1 MSNFVFYDFETS
13 SSNKQWGQIIEV
25 GAILV
30 DDQLNELDR
39 FESRSRL
46 SPGII
51 PEAMSLIVSNT
62 TPKKLKETNL
72 SHYEMVRQF
81 VNKLKS
87 WGKVTYIGWNNIEFD
102 QIFLRNT
109 LFQNLHYPWAST
121 TNGNSE
127 GDLLNL
133 ARAANLYYPNTLK
146 NATNKKG
153 NLEYKLDTMAPLN
166 GIQHA
171 AHTAIGDCAATL
183 EIARIIKKKAPS
195 VWNTSLLTSNKEE
208 SLKVIKNE
216 KLFCA
221 NEFYY
226 GKVVPFVQT
235 FVCQHPVYQWP
246 KTFDL
251 KHDPNIY
258 MNMPIQAL
266 KEELKKAPKVLRTC
280 RHNKHPIVMNP
291 SYFDQFE
298 EYKMIGINKLQE
310 RADIVRKNKK
320 FAEKVEVILR
330 DEAQEKEETKS
341 QEDLFEEET
350 LYKFSPQQN
359 EDNKILAGFHEAEWG
374 KRLSYLQ
381 KFKDKRFHYFGKKL
395 LYQEKPDLLPKE
407 DYDEIHGTIVKRVLS
422 TTDDKKWNTIPRTYK
437 EIDDLRAKF
446 EKSKETEKLKMLEE
460 INVYVEELEKTYSR
474 A

>member
-25 GAILV
+25 GAILT

-39 FESRSRL
+39 FDARCRL

-62 TPKKLKETNL
+62 TPKQLKETNL
-72 SHYEMVRQF
+72 SHYEMVKQF
-81 VNKLKS
+81 VKKLKS

-102 QIFLRNT
+102 QIFWRNT
-109 LFQNLHYPWAST
+109 LFQNLQYPFTST
-121 TNGNSE
+121 TNGNKE

-146 NATNKKG
+146 NAINAKG

-166 GIQHA
+166 GIKHI
-171 AHTAIGDCAATL
+171 AHTAIGDCGATL

-195 VWNTSLLTSNKEE
+195 VWNSSLLTSKKEE
-208 SLKVIKNE
+208 SLKIIKDE

-258 MNMPIQAL
+258 MDMPIEVL
-266 KEELKKAPKVLRTC
+266 KVELKKAPKVLRTC

-291 SYFDQFE
+291 SYIDHFE
-298 EYKMIGINKLQE
+298 EYKMIGIKKLSE
-310 RADIVRKNKK
+310 RAEIVKKNKK
-320 FAEKVEVILR
+320 FAQKVEVILR
-330 DEAQEKEETKS
+330 DEAQDKAETQS
-341 QEDLFEEET
+341 QEDICEEES
-350 LYKFSPQQN
+350 LYNFPPL
-359 EDNKILAGFHEAEWG
+359 EDNKILPGFHEVDWE
-374 KRLSYLQ
+374 KKLVYLQ

-407 DYDEIHGTIVKRVLS
+407 DYDEIHNTIVKRVLS
-422 TTDDKKWNTIPRTYK
+422 TTDNKKWNTIPRTYK

-446 EKSKETEKLKMLEE
+446 EKNKDTEKLKMLED
-460 INVYVEELEKTYSR
+460 INVYVEELEKAYSR

>member
-1 MSNFVFYDFETS
+1 MPNFVFYDFETT

-30 DDQLNELDR
+30 DDQLDELDR
-39 FESRSRL
+39 FEARSRL

-72 SHYEMVRQF
+72 SHYQMVKQF
-81 VNKLKS
+81 VEKLKS

-109 LFQNLHYPWAST
+109 LFQNLHYPFAAT
-121 TNGNSE
+121 TNGNKE

-166 GIQHA
+166 GIKHA
-171 AHTAIGDCAATL
+171 AHTAIGDCSATL
-183 EIARIIKKKAPS
+183 EIAKIIKKKAPS
-195 VWNTSLLTSNKEE
+195 VWNSSLLTSNKEE
-208 SLKVIKNE
+208 SLKIIKNE

-258 MNMPIQAL
+258 MNMPIQVL
-266 KEELKKAPKVLRTC
+266 KEELKKAPKILRTC

-291 SYFDQFE
+291 SYFEQFE
-298 EYKMIGINKLQE
+298 EYKMIGLNKLQE
-310 RADIVRKNKK
+310 RAEIVRKNKK

-359 EDNKILAGFHEAEWG
+359 DDNKILAGFHEAEWG

-407 DYDEIHGTIVKRVLS
+407 DYDEIHSTIVKRVLS
-422 TTDDKKWNTIPRTYK
+422 TEDEKKWNKIPRTY
-437 EIDDLRAKF
+437 
-446 EKSKETEKLKMLEE
+446 
-460 INVYVEELEKTYSR
+460 
-474 A
+474 

>member
-39 FESRSRL
+39 FDSRCRL
-46 SPGII
+46 APGII

-62 TPKKLKETNL
+62 SPKKLKETNL
-72 SHYEMVRQF
+72 SHYEMVNQF
-81 VNKLKS
+81 VKKLKS

-109 LFQNLHYPWAST
+109 LFQNLYYPFSST
-121 TNGNSE
+121 TNGNKE

-166 GIQHA
+166 GIKHA
-171 AHTAIGDCAATL
+171 AHTAIGDCGATL
-183 EIARIIKKKAPS
+183 AIARIIKKKAPS
-195 VWNTSLLTSNKEE
+195 VWDSSLLTSNKEE
-208 SLKVIKNE
+208 SLKIIKSE
-216 KLFCA
+216 KLFCT

-235 FVCQHPVYQWP
+235 FVCQHPIYQWP

-251 KHDPNIY
+251 KHDPYIY
-258 MNMPIQAL
+258 MNMPIQVL
-266 KEELKKAPKVLRTC
+266 KQELKKPPKVLRTC

-291 SYFDQFE
+291 SYVDHFE
-298 EYKMIGINKLQE
+298 EYKMIGTNKLRE
-310 RADIVRKNKK
+310 RADIVRQNKK
-320 FAEKVEVILR
+320 FAEKVELILR
-330 DEAQEKEETKS
+330 DEAQEKAETKS
-341 QEDLFEEET
+341 QEDICEEES
-350 LYKFSPQQN
+350 LYNFPPS
-359 EDNKILAGFHEAEWG
+359 EDNKILPGFHEADWDN
-374 KRLSYLQ
+374 KLSYLQ
-381 KFKDKRFHYFGKKL
+381 KFKDRRLHYFGKKL
-395 LYQEKPDLLPKE
+395 IYQEKPDLLPKE

-446 EKSKETEKLKMLEE
+446 EKSKETNKLQMLEE
-460 INVYVEELEKTYSR
+460 INVYVEELEKVYSR

>member
-350 LYKFSPQQN
+350 LYKFSPLQN
-359 EDNKILAGFHEAEWG
+359 EDNKILAGFHEVEWG

-422 TTDDKKWNTIPRTYK
+422 STDDKKWNTIPRTYK

>member
-1 MSNFVFYDFETS
+1 MSNFVFYDFETT

-25 GAILV
+25 GAILA

-39 FESRSRL
+39 FDARCRL

-72 SHYEMVRQF
+72 SHYEMVKQF
-81 VNKLKS
+81 VRKLKS

-102 QIFLRNT
+102 QIFWRNT
-109 LFQNLHYPWAST
+109 LFQNLQYPFTST
-121 TNGNSE
+121 TNGNKE

-146 NATNKKG
+146 NATNAKG

-166 GIQHA
+166 GIKHA
-171 AHTAIGDCAATL
+171 AHTAIGDCSATL
-183 EIARIIKKKAPS
+183 EIARIIRKKAPS
-195 VWNTSLLTSNKEE
+195 VWESSLLTSNKEE
-208 SLKVIKNE
+208 SLKIIKNE
-216 KLFCA
+216 TLFCA

-258 MNMPIQAL
+258 INMPIEVL
-266 KEELKKAPKVLRTC
+266 KVELKKPPKVLRTC

-291 SYFDQFE
+291 SYIDHFE
-298 EYKMIGINKLQE
+298 EYKMIGINKLRE
-310 RADIVRKNKK
+310 RAEIIKRDKK
-320 FAEKVEVILR
+320 FAEKVEIILR
-330 DEAQEKEETKS
+330 DEAQDKAETQS
-341 QEDLFEEET
+341 QEDICEEES
-350 LYKFSPQQN
+350 LYNFPPL
-359 EDNKILAGFHEAEWG
+359 EDNKILPGFHEVDWE
-374 KRLSYLQ
+374 KKLVYLQ

-407 DYDEIHGTIVKRVLS
+407 DYDEIHNTIVKRVLS
-422 TTDDKKWNTIPRTYK
+422 TTDNKKWNTIPRTYK

-446 EKSKETEKLKMLEE
+446 EKNKDTKKLKMLED
-460 INVYVEELEKTYSR
+460 INVYVEELEKVYSR

>member
-13 SSNKQWGQIIEV
+13 SSNKQWGQIIEI

-51 PEAMSLIVSNT
+51 PEAMSLIVTNT
-62 TPKKLKETNL
+62 SPKKLKETNL

-81 VNKLKS
+81 VEKLKS
-87 WGKVTYIGWNNIEFD
+87 WGKVTFIGWNNIEFD

-109 LFQNLHYPWAST
+109 LFQNLHYPFSST
-121 TNGNSE
+121 TNGNKE

-146 NATNKKG
+146 NAINKKG

-166 GIQHA
+166 GIKHE
-171 AHTAIGDCAATL
+171 AHRAIGDCSATL
-183 EIARIIKKKAPS
+183 EIAKIIKKKAPS
-195 VWNTSLLTSNKEE
+195 VWDSSLLTSNKED
-208 SLKVIKNE
+208 SLKIIKNE

-258 MNMPIQAL
+258 MDMPIQTL
-266 KEELKKAPKVLRTC
+266 KEELKKSPKVLRTC
-280 RHNKHPIVMNP
+280 RHNKHPIIMNP
-291 SYFDQFE
+291 SYINHFEDYKTIGFD
-298 EYKMIGINKLQE
+298 KLQE
-310 RADIVRKNKK
+310 RANILRKNKK
-320 FAEKVEVILR
+320 FAEKVEVILK
-330 DEAQEKEETKS
+330 DEAQEKAETQS
-341 QEDLFEEET
+341 QEDICEEES
-350 LYKFSPQQN
+350 LYNFTPAD
-359 EDNKILAGFHEAEWG
+359 DNKILSGFHEVDWD
-374 KRLSYLQ
+374 KKLSYLQ
-381 KFKDKRFHYFGKKL
+381 KFKDKRLHYFGKKL

-407 DYDEIHGTIVKRVLS
+407 DYDEIHGTIIKRVLS
-422 TTDDKKWNTIPRTYK
+422 TTDVKKWNTIPRTYK

-446 EKSKETEKLKMLEE
+446 EKSKETDKLKMLEE
-460 INVYVEELEKTYSR
+460 INAYVEELEKVYSR

>member
-1 MSNFVFYDFETS
+1 MSNFVFYDFETT

-30 DDQLNELDR
+30 DDELNELDR
-39 FESRSRL
+39 FDSRCRL
-46 SPGII
+46 STGII

-72 SHYEMVRQF
+72 SHYEMIKQF
-81 VNKLKS
+81 VKKLKD

-109 LFQNLHYPWAST
+109 LFQNLHYPFSST
-121 TNGNSE
+121 TNGNKE

-133 ARAANLYYPNTLK
+133 ARATNLYYPNTLK
-146 NATNKKG
+146 NAINKKG
-153 NLEYKLDTMAPLN
+153 NPEYKLDTMAPCN
-166 GIQHA
+166 GIKHA
-171 AHTAIGDCAATL
+171 AHTAIGDCSATL

-195 VWNTSLLTSNKEE
+195 VWDSSLLTSSKEE
-208 SLKVIKNE
+208 SLKIIKNE

-258 MNMPIQAL
+258 MNMPIQVL
-266 KEELKKAPKVLRTC
+266 KEELKKSPKILRTC

-291 SYFDQFE
+291 SYIDHFE
-298 EYKMIGINKLQE
+298 EYKIIGINKLKE
-310 RADIVRKNKK
+310 RADIIKKNRK
-320 FAEKVEVILR
+320 FSEKVEVILS
-330 DEAQEKEETKS
+330 DEAQEKAETQS
-341 QEDLFEEET
+341 QEDICEEES
-350 LYKFSPQQN
+350 LYNFPPS
-359 EDNKILAGFHEAEWG
+359 EDNKILPGFHEIEWD
-374 KRLSYLQ
+374 KKLSYLQ

-407 DYDEIHGTIVKRVLS
+407 DYDEIHSTVVKRVLS
-422 TTDDKKWNTIPRTYK
+422 SIEIKKWNTIPRTYK

-446 EKSKETEKLKMLEE
+446 EKNKDTQKLKMLEE
-460 INVYVEELEKTYSR
+460 INAYVEELEKFYSGT
-474 A
+474 

>member
-25 GAILV
+25 GAILT

-39 FESRSRL
+39 FDARCRL

-62 TPKKLKETNL
+62 TPKQLKETNL
-72 SHYEMVRQF
+72 SHYEMVKQF
-81 VNKLKS
+81 VKKLKS

-102 QIFLRNT
+102 QIFWRNT
-109 LFQNLHYPWAST
+109 LFQNLQYPFTST
-121 TNGNSE
+121 TNGNKE

-146 NATNKKG
+146 NAINAKG

-166 GIQHA
+166 GIKHI
-171 AHTAIGDCAATL
+171 AHTAIGDCGATL

-195 VWNTSLLTSNKEE
+195 VWNSSLLTSKKEE
-208 SLKVIKNE
+208 SLKIIKDE

-258 MNMPIQAL
+258 MDMPIEVL
-266 KEELKKAPKVLRTC
+266 KVELKKAPKVLRTC

-291 SYFDQFE
+291 SYIDHFE
-298 EYKMIGINKLQE
+298 EYKMIGIKKLSE
-310 RADIVRKNKK
+310 RAEIVKKNKK
-320 FAEKVEVILR
+320 FAQKVEVILR
-330 DEAQEKEETKS
+330 DEAQDKAETQS
-341 QEDLFEEET
+341 QEDICEEES
-350 LYKFSPQQN
+350 LYNFPPL
-359 EDNKILAGFHEAEWG
+359 EDNKILPGFHEVDWE
-374 KRLSYLQ
+374 KKLVYLQ

-407 DYDEIHGTIVKRVLS
+407 DYDEIHNTIVKRVLS
-422 TTDDKKWNTIPRTYK
+422 TTDNKKWNTIPRTYK

-446 EKSKETEKLKMLEE
+446 EKNKDTKKLKMLED
-460 INVYVEELEKTYSR
+460 INVYVEELEKVYSR

>member
-25 GAILV
+25 GAILT

-39 FESRSRL
+39 FDARCRL

-62 TPKKLKETNL
+62 TPKQLKETNL
-72 SHYEMVRQF
+72 SHYEMVKQF
-81 VNKLKS
+81 VEKLKS

-102 QIFLRNT
+102 QIFWRNT
-109 LFQNLHYPWAST
+109 LFQNLQYPFTST
-121 TNGNSE
+121 TNGNKE

-146 NATNKKG
+146 NAINAKG
-153 NLEYKLDTMAPLN
+153 HLEYKLDTMAPLN
-166 GIQHA
+166 GIKHI
-171 AHTAIGDCAATL
+171 AHTAIGDCGATL

-195 VWNTSLLTSNKEE
+195 VWSSSLLTSKKEE
-208 SLKVIKNE
+208 SLKIIKDE

-258 MNMPIQAL
+258 MDMPIEVL
-266 KEELKKAPKVLRTC
+266 KVELKKAPKVLRTC

-291 SYFDQFE
+291 SYIDHFE
-298 EYKMIGINKLQE
+298 EYKMIGIKKLNE
-310 RADIVRKNKK
+310 RAEIIKKNKK
-320 FAEKVEVILR
+320 FAQKVEIILR
-330 DEAQEKEETKS
+330 EEAQDKAETQS
-341 QEDLFEEET
+341 QEDICEEES
-350 LYKFSPQQN
+350 LYNFPPV
-359 EDNKILAGFHEAEWG
+359 EDNKILPGFHQADWE
-374 KRLSYLQ
+374 KKLNYLQ

-395 LYQEKPDLLPKE
+395 IYQEKPDLLPKE
-407 DYDEIHGTIVKRVLS
+407 DYDEIHNTIVKRVLS
-422 TTDDKKWNTIPRTYK
+422 TSDEKKWNTIPRTYK

-446 EKSKETEKLKMLEE
+446 EKNKDIKKLKMLDD
-460 INVYVEELEKTYSR
+460 INVYVEELEKVYSR

>member
-25 GAILV
+25 GAILT

-39 FESRSRL
+39 FDARCRL

-72 SHYEMVRQF
+72 SHYEMVKQF
-81 VNKLKS
+81 VEKLKS

-102 QIFLRNT
+102 QIFWRNT
-109 LFQNLHYPWAST
+109 LFQNLQYPFTST
-121 TNGNSE
+121 TNGNKE

-133 ARAANLYYPNTLK
+133 ARAANLYYPSTLK
-146 NATNKKG
+146 NKINSKG

-166 GIQHA
+166 GIKHI
-171 AHTAIGDCAATL
+171 AHTAIGDCGATL

-195 VWNTSLLTSNKEE
+195 VWSSSLMTSNKEE
-208 SLKVIKNE
+208 SLKIIKSE

-235 FVCQHPVYQWP
+235 FICQHPVYQWP

-251 KHDPNIY
+251 KHDPSIY
-258 MNMPIQAL
+258 MDMPIEVL
-266 KEELKKAPKVLRTC
+266 KAELKKPPKVLRTC

-291 SYFDQFE
+291 SYIEHFE
-298 EYKMIGINKLQE
+298 VYKNIGIKKLNE
-310 RADIVRKNKK
+310 RAEIVKKNKK
-320 FAEKVEVILR
+320 FAQKVELILR
-330 DEAQEKEETKS
+330 DEAQEKVETQS
-341 QEDLFEEET
+341 QEDLCEEES
-350 LYKFSPQQN
+350 LYNFPPA
-359 EDNKILAGFHEAEWG
+359 EDNKNLQGFHDVDWEKKLA
-374 KRLSYLQ
+374 YLQ

-407 DYDEIHGTIVKRVLS
+407 DYDEIHNTIVKRVLS
-422 TTDDKKWNTIPRTYK
+422 TSDDKKWNTIPRTYK

-446 EKSKETEKLKMLEE
+446 EKNKETEKLKMLED
-460 INVYVEELEKTYSR
+460 INVYVEELEKVYSS

>member
-25 GAILV
+25 GAILT

-39 FESRSRL
+39 FDARCRL

-62 TPKKLKETNL
+62 TPKQLKETNL

-81 VNKLKS
+81 VEKLKS

-102 QIFLRNT
+102 QIFWRNT
-109 LFQNLHYPWAST
+109 LFQNLQYPFTST
-121 TNGNSE
+121 TNGNKE

-133 ARAANLYYPNTLK
+133 ARAANLYYPKTLK
-146 NATNKKG
+146 NATNAKG

-166 GIQHA
+166 GIKHI
-171 AHTAIGDCAATL
+171 AHTAIGDCGATL
-183 EIARIIKKKAPS
+183 EIARIIKKRAPS
-195 VWNTSLLTSNKEE
+195 VWDSSLLTSKKEE
-208 SLKVIKNE
+208 SLKIIRNE

-258 MNMPIQAL
+258 MDMPIDTL
-266 KEELKKAPKVLRTC
+266 KLELKKAPKVLRTC
-280 RHNKHPIVMNP
+280 RHNKHPILMNP
-291 SYFDQFE
+291 SYIDHFE
-298 EYKMIGINKLQE
+298 EYKMIGIKKLNE
-310 RADIVRKNKK
+310 RAEIVKKNKK
-320 FAEKVEVILR
+320 FAQKVEVILR
-330 DEAQEKEETKS
+330 DEVQDKVETQS
-341 QEDLFEEET
+341 QEDICEEES
-350 LYKFSPQQN
+350 LYNFPPV
-359 EDNKILAGFHEAEWG
+359 EDNKILPGFHEIDWE
-374 KRLSYLQ
+374 KKLNYLQ
-381 KFKDKRFHYFGKKL
+381 KFKDKRFHYFGKKV

-407 DYDEIHGTIVKRVLS
+407 DYDEIHNTIVKRVLS
-422 TTDDKKWNTIPRTYK
+422 TTDEKKWNTIPRTYK

-446 EKSKETEKLKMLEE
+446 EKNKETEKLKMLED
-460 INVYVEELEKTYSR
+460 INVYVEELEKNYSR

>member
-25 GAILV
+25 GAILT

-39 FESRSRL
+39 FDARCRL

-62 TPKKLKETNL
+62 TPKQLKETNL
-72 SHYEMVRQF
+72 SHYEMVKQF
-81 VNKLKS
+81 VEKLKS

-102 QIFLRNT
+102 QIFWRNT
-109 LFQNLHYPWAST
+109 LFQNLQYPFTST
-121 TNGNSE
+121 TNGNKE

-146 NATNKKG
+146 NAINAKG

-166 GIQHA
+166 GIKHI
-171 AHTAIGDCAATL
+171 AHTAIGDCGATL

-195 VWNTSLLTSNKEE
+195 VWSSSLLTSKKEE
-208 SLKVIKNE
+208 SLKIIKDE

-258 MNMPIQAL
+258 MDMPIEVL
-266 KEELKKAPKVLRTC
+266 KVELKKAPKVLRTC

-291 SYFDQFE
+291 SYIDHFE
-298 EYKMIGINKLQE
+298 EYKMIGIKKLNE
-310 RADIVRKNKK
+310 RAEIIKKNKK
-320 FAEKVEVILR
+320 FAQKVEIILR
-330 DEAQEKEETKS
+330 EEAQDKAETQS
-341 QEDLFEEET
+341 QEDICEEES
-350 LYKFSPQQN
+350 LYNFPPV
-359 EDNKILAGFHEAEWG
+359 EDNKLLPGFHQADWE
-374 KRLSYLQ
+374 KKLNYLQ

-395 LYQEKPDLLPKE
+395 IYQEKPDLLPKE
-407 DYDEIHGTIVKRVLS
+407 DYDEIHNTIVKRVLS
-422 TTDDKKWNTIPRTYK
+422 TSDEKKWNTIPRTYK

-446 EKSKETEKLKMLEE
+446 EKNKDIKKLKMLDD
-460 INVYVEELEKTYSR
+460 INVYVEELEKVYSR

>member
-25 GAILV
+25 GAILT

-39 FESRSRL
+39 FDARCRL

-62 TPKKLKETNL
+62 TPKQLKETNL
-72 SHYEMVRQF
+72 SHYEMVKQF
-81 VNKLKS
+81 VKKLKS

-102 QIFLRNT
+102 QIFWRNT
-109 LFQNLHYPWAST
+109 LFQNLQYPFTST
-121 TNGNSE
+121 TNGNKE

-146 NATNKKG
+146 NAINAKG

-166 GIQHA
+166 GIKHI
-171 AHTAIGDCAATL
+171 AHTAIGDCGATL

-195 VWNTSLLTSNKEE
+195 VWNSSLLTSKKEE
-208 SLKVIKNE
+208 SLKIIKDE

-258 MNMPIQAL
+258 MDMPIEVL
-266 KEELKKAPKVLRTC
+266 KVELKKAPKVLRTC

-291 SYFDQFE
+291 SYIDHFE
-298 EYKMIGINKLQE
+298 EYKMIGIKKLSE
-310 RADIVRKNKK
+310 RAEIVKKNKK
-320 FAEKVEVILR
+320 FAQKVEVILR
-330 DEAQEKEETKS
+330 AEAQDKAETQS
-341 QEDLFEEET
+341 QEDICEEES
-350 LYKFSPQQN
+350 LYNFPPL
-359 EDNKILAGFHEAEWG
+359 EDNKILPGFHEVDWE
-374 KRLSYLQ
+374 KKLVYLQ

-407 DYDEIHGTIVKRVLS
+407 DYDEIHNTIVKRVLS
-422 TTDDKKWNTIPRTYK
+422 TTDNKKWSTIPRTYK

-446 EKSKETEKLKMLEE
+446 EKNKDTKKLKMLED
-460 INVYVEELEKTYSR
+460 INVYVEELEKVYSR

>member
-25 GAILV
+25 GAILT

-39 FESRSRL
+39 FDARCRL

-62 TPKKLKETNL
+62 TPKQLKETNL
-72 SHYEMVRQF
+72 SHYEMVKQF
-81 VNKLKS
+81 VKKLKS

-102 QIFLRNT
+102 QIFWRNT
-109 LFQNLHYPWAST
+109 LFQNLQYPFTST
-121 TNGNSE
+121 TNGNKE

-146 NATNKKG
+146 NAINPKG

-166 GIQHA
+166 GIKHI
-171 AHTAIGDCAATL
+171 AHTAIGDCGATL

-195 VWNTSLLTSNKEE
+195 VWNSSLLTSKKEE
-208 SLKVIKNE
+208 SLKIIKDE

-258 MNMPIQAL
+258 MDMPIEVL
-266 KEELKKAPKVLRTC
+266 KVELKKAPKVLRTC

-291 SYFDQFE
+291 SYIDHFE
-298 EYKMIGINKLQE
+298 EYKMIGIKKLSE
-310 RADIVRKNKK
+310 RAEIVKKNKK
-320 FAEKVEVILR
+320 FAQKVEVILR
-330 DEAQEKEETKS
+330 DEAQDKAETQS
-341 QEDLFEEET
+341 QEDICEEES
-350 LYKFSPQQN
+350 LYNFPPL
-359 EDNKILAGFHEAEWG
+359 EDNKILPGFHEVDWE
-374 KRLSYLQ
+374 KKLVYLQ

-407 DYDEIHGTIVKRVLS
+407 DYDEIHNTIVKRVLS
-422 TTDDKKWNTIPRTYK
+422 TTDNKKWNTIPRTYK

-446 EKSKETEKLKMLEE
+446 EKNKDTEKLKMLED
-460 INVYVEELEKTYSR
+460 INVYVEELEKVYSR

>member
-1 MSNFVFYDFETS
+1 MSNFIFYDFETS

-25 GAILV
+25 GAILT

-39 FESRSRL
+39 FDARCRL

-72 SHYEMVRQF
+72 SHYEMVKQF
-81 VNKLKS
+81 VEKLKS

-102 QIFLRNT
+102 QIFWRNT
-109 LFQNLHYPWAST
+109 LFQNLQYPFTST
-121 TNGNSE
+121 TNGNNE

-146 NATNKKG
+146 NATNAKG

-166 GIQHA
+166 GIKHV
-171 AHTAIGDCAATL
+171 AHTAIGDCGATL
-183 EIARIIKKKAPS
+183 KIARIIKKKAPS
-195 VWNTSLLTSNKEE
+195 VWNSSLMTSNKEE
-208 SLKVIKNE
+208 SLKIIKNE

-251 KHDPNIY
+251 KHDPSIY
-258 MNMPIQAL
+258 MGMPIETL
-266 KEELKKAPKVLRTC
+266 KIELKKTPKILRTC

-291 SYFDQFE
+291 SYIE
-298 EYKMIGINKLQE
+298 HLEVYKTIGIKKLNE
-310 RADIVRKNKK
+310 RAEIIKKNKK
-320 FAEKVEVILR
+320 FAQKVELILR
-330 DEAQEKEETKS
+330 DEAQEKVETQS
-341 QEDLFEEET
+341 QEDLCEEES
-350 LYKFSPQQN
+350 LYNFLPA
-359 EDNKILAGFHEAEWG
+359 EDNKNLQGFHDVDWDKKLA
-374 KRLSYLQ
+374 YLQ
-381 KFKDKRFHYFGKKL
+381 KFKDKRLHYFGKKL

-407 DYDEIHGTIVKRVLS
+407 DYDEIHNTIVKRVLS
-422 TTDDKKWNTIPRTYK
+422 TSDDKKWNTIPRTYK

-446 EKSKETEKLKMLEE
+446 EKNKETEKLKMLED
-460 INVYVEELEKTYSR
+460 INVYVEELEKVYSS

>member
-25 GAILV
+25 GAILT

-39 FESRSRL
+39 FDARCRL

-62 TPKKLKETNL
+62 TPKQLKETNL
-72 SHYEMVRQF
+72 SHYEMVKQF
-81 VNKLKS
+81 VKKLKS

-102 QIFLRNT
+102 QIFWRNT
-109 LFQNLHYPWAST
+109 LFQNLQYPFTST
-121 TNGNSE
+121 TNGNKE

-146 NATNKKG
+146 NAINAKG

-166 GIQHA
+166 GIKHI
-171 AHTAIGDCAATL
+171 AHTAIGDCGATL

-195 VWNTSLLTSNKEE
+195 VWNSSLLTSKKEE
-208 SLKVIKNE
+208 SLKIIKDE

-258 MNMPIQAL
+258 MDMPIEVL
-266 KEELKKAPKVLRTC
+266 KVELKKAPKVLRTC

-291 SYFDQFE
+291 SYIDHFE
-298 EYKMIGINKLQE
+298 EYKMIGIKKLSE
-310 RADIVRKNKK
+310 RAEIVKKNKK
-320 FAEKVEVILR
+320 FAQKVEVILR
-330 DEAQEKEETKS
+330 DEAQDKAETQS
-341 QEDLFEEET
+341 QEDICEEES
-350 LYKFSPQQN
+350 LYNFPPL
-359 EDNKILAGFHEAEWG
+359 EDNKILPGFHEVDWE
-374 KRLSYLQ
+374 KKLVYLQ

-407 DYDEIHGTIVKRVLS
+407 DYDEIHNTIVKRVLS
-422 TTDDKKWNTIPRTYK
+422 TTDNKKWNTIPRTYK

-446 EKSKETEKLKMLEE
+446 EKTKDTEKLKMLED
-460 INVYVEELEKTYSR
+460 INVYVEELEKAYSR

>member
-25 GAILV
+25 GAILT

-39 FESRSRL
+39 FDAKCRL
-46 SPGII
+46 SAGII
-51 PEAMSLIVSNT
+51 PEAMALIVSNT
-62 TPKKLKETNL
+62 SPKQLKETNL

-81 VNKLKS
+81 VEKLKS

-102 QIFLRNT
+102 QIFWRNT
-109 LFQNLHYPWAST
+109 LFQNLQFPFTST
-121 TNGNSE
+121 TNGNTE

-146 NATNKKG
+146 NATNAKG

-166 GIQHA
+166 GIKHI
-171 AHTAIGDCAATL
+171 AHKAIGDCGATL

-195 VWNTSLLTSNKEE
+195 VWDSSLLTSKKEE
-208 SLKVIKNE
+208 SLKIIKNE
-216 KLFCA
+216 KLFCS

-258 MNMPIQAL
+258 IDMPIEAL
-266 KEELKKAPKVLRTC
+266 KVELKKAPKILRTC

-291 SYFDQFE
+291 SYIDHFE
-298 EYKMIGINKLQE
+298 QYKMIGIKKLNE
-310 RADIVRKNKK
+310 RAEIIKKNKK
-320 FAEKVEVILR
+320 FAQKVEVILR
-330 DEAQEKEETKS
+330 DEAQDKAETQS
-341 QEDLFEEET
+341 QEDICEEES
-350 LYKFSPQQN
+350 LYNFPPA
-359 EDNKILAGFHEAEWG
+359 EDNKILPGFHEADWE
-374 KRLSYLQ
+374 KKLTYLQ
-381 KFKDKRFHYFGKKL
+381 KFKDKRLHYFGKKL
-395 LYQEKPDLLPKE
+395 IYQEKPDLLPKE
-407 DYDEIHGTIVKRVLS
+407 DYDEIHNAIVKRVLS
-422 TTDDKKWNTIPRTYK
+422 TSDIKKWNTIPRTYK

-446 EKSKETEKLKMLEE
+446 EKNKDSSKLKMLED
-460 INVYVEELEKTYSR
+460 INVYVEELEKAYSR

>member
-25 GAILV
+25 GAILT

-39 FESRSRL
+39 FDARCRL

-62 TPKKLKETNL
+62 TPKQLKETNL
-72 SHYEMVRQF
+72 SHYEMVKQF
-81 VNKLKS
+81 VKKLKS

-102 QIFLRNT
+102 QIFWRNT
-109 LFQNLHYPWAST
+109 LFQNLQYPFTST
-121 TNGNSE
+121 TNGNKE

-146 NATNKKG
+146 NAINAKG

-166 GIQHA
+166 GIKHI
-171 AHTAIGDCAATL
+171 AHTAIGDCGATL

-195 VWNTSLLTSNKEE
+195 VWNSSLLTSKKEE
-208 SLKVIKNE
+208 SLKIIKDE

-258 MNMPIQAL
+258 MDMPIEVL
-266 KEELKKAPKVLRTC
+266 KVELKKAPKVLRTC

-291 SYFDQFE
+291 SYIDHFE
-298 EYKMIGINKLQE
+298 EYKMIGIKKLSE
-310 RADIVRKNKK
+310 RAEIVKKNKK
-320 FAEKVEVILR
+320 FAQKVEVILR
-330 DEAQEKEETKS
+330 DEAQDKAETQS
-341 QEDLFEEET
+341 QEDVCEEES
-350 LYKFSPQQN
+350 LYNFPPL
-359 EDNKILAGFHEAEWG
+359 EDNKILPGFHEVDWE
-374 KRLSYLQ
+374 KKLVYLQ

-407 DYDEIHGTIVKRVLS
+407 DYDEIHNTIVKRVLS
-422 TTDDKKWNTIPRTYK
+422 TTDNKKWNTIPRTYK

-446 EKSKETEKLKMLEE
+446 EKNKDTEKLKMLED
-460 INVYVEELEKTYSR
+460 INVYVEELEKVYSR

>member
-25 GAILV
+25 GAILT

-39 FESRSRL
+39 FDARCRL

-62 TPKKLKETNL
+62 TPKQLKETNL
-72 SHYEMVRQF
+72 SHYEMVKQF

-102 QIFLRNT
+102 QIFWRNT
-109 LFQNLHYPWAST
+109 LFQNLQYPFTST
-121 TNGNSE
+121 TNGNKE

-133 ARAANLYYPNTLK
+133 ARAANLYYPKTLK
-146 NATNKKG
+146 NAINAKG

-166 GIQHA
+166 GIKHI
-171 AHTAIGDCAATL
+171 AHTAIGDCGATL

-195 VWNTSLLTSNKEE
+195 VWNSSLLTSKKEE
-208 SLKVIKNE
+208 SLKIIKDE

-258 MNMPIQAL
+258 MDMPIEVL
-266 KEELKKAPKVLRTC
+266 KVELKKAPKVLRTC

-291 SYFDQFE
+291 SYIDHFE
-298 EYKMIGINKLQE
+298 EYKMIGIKKLSE
-310 RADIVRKNKK
+310 RAEIVKKNKK
-320 FAEKVEVILR
+320 FAQKVEVILR
-330 DEAQEKEETKS
+330 DEAQDKAETQS
-341 QEDLFEEET
+341 QEDICEEES
-350 LYKFSPQQN
+350 LYNFPPI
-359 EDNKILAGFHEAEWG
+359 EDNKILPGFHEVDWE
-374 KRLSYLQ
+374 
-381 KFKDKRFHYFGKKL
+381 KKTSIFT
-395 LYQEKPDLLPKE
+395 K
-407 DYDEIHGTIVKRVLS
+407 V
-422 TTDDKKWNTIPRTYK
+422 
-437 EIDDLRAKF
+437 
-446 EKSKETEKLKMLEE
+446 
-460 INVYVEELEKTYSR
+460 
-474 A
+474 

>member
-1 MSNFVFYDFETS
+1 MSNFVFYDFETT
-13 SSNKQWGQIIEV
+13 SSNKQWGQIIEI

-39 FESRSRL
+39 FDSRCRL
-46 SPGII
+46 STGII

-62 TPKKLKETNL
+62 SPKKLKETNL
-72 SHYEMVRQF
+72 SHYEMVKQL
-81 VNKLKS
+81 VDKLKS
-87 WGKVTYIGWNNIEFD
+87 WGKVTFIGWNNIEFD

-109 LFQNLHYPWAST
+109 LFQNLHYPFTST
-121 TNGNSE
+121 TNGNKE

-146 NATNKKG
+146 NAINKKG

-166 GIQHA
+166 GIKHA
-171 AHTAIGDCAATL
+171 AHTAIGDCGATL

-195 VWNTSLLTSNKEE
+195 VWDSSLLTSNKEE
-208 SLKVIKNE
+208 SLKIIKNE

-258 MNMPIQAL
+258 MNMPIQVL
-266 KEELKKAPKVLRTC
+266 KEELKKTPKVLRTC

-291 SYFDQFE
+291 SYIDHFE
-298 EYKMIGINKLQE
+298 EYKMIGINKLKE
-310 RADIVRKNKK
+310 RADIVKKNKK

-330 DEAQEKEETKS
+330 DEAQEKAETQS
-341 QEDLFEEET
+341 QEDLFEEES
-350 LYKFSPQQN
+350 LYNFPPA
-359 EDNKILAGFHEAEWG
+359 EDNKILPGFHQEDWD
-374 KRLSYLQ
+374 KKLSYLE

-395 LYQEKPDLLPKE
+395 LYLEKPDLLPKE
-407 DYDEIHGTIVKRVLS
+407 DYDEIHGTIIKRVLS
-422 TTDDKKWNTIPRTYK
+422 TTDNRKWNTIPRTYK

-446 EKSKETEKLKMLEE
+446 EKSKEKDKLKMLEE
-460 INVYVEELEKTYSR
+460 INVYVEELEKFYSR

>member
-25 GAILV
+25 GAILT

-39 FESRSRL
+39 FDARCRL

-62 TPKKLKETNL
+62 TPKQLKETNL

-81 VNKLKS
+81 VEKLKS

-102 QIFLRNT
+102 QIFWRNT
-109 LFQNLHYPWAST
+109 LFQNLQYPFTST
-121 TNGNSE
+121 TNGNKE

-133 ARAANLYYPNTLK
+133 ARAANLYYPKTLK
-146 NATNKKG
+146 NATNAKG

-166 GIQHA
+166 GIKHI
-171 AHTAIGDCAATL
+171 AHTAIGDCGATL
-183 EIARIIKKKAPS
+183 EIARIIKKRAPS
-195 VWNTSLLTSNKEE
+195 VWDSSLLTSKKEE
-208 SLKVIKNE
+208 SLKIIRNE

-258 MNMPIQAL
+258 MDMPIDTL
-266 KEELKKAPKVLRTC
+266 KLELKKAPKVLRTC
-280 RHNKHPIVMNP
+280 RHNKHPILMNP
-291 SYFDQFE
+291 SYIDHFE
-298 EYKMIGINKLQE
+298 EYKMIGIKKLNE
-310 RADIVRKNKK
+310 RAEIVKKNKK
-320 FAEKVEVILR
+320 FAQKVEVILR
-330 DEAQEKEETKS
+330 DEVQDKVETQS
-341 QEDLFEEET
+341 QEDICEEES
-350 LYKFSPQQN
+350 LYNFPPV
-359 EDNKILAGFHEAEWG
+359 EDNKILPGFHEIDWE
-374 KRLSYLQ
+374 KKLNYLQ

-395 LYQEKPDLLPKE
+395 IYQEKPNLLSKE
-407 DYDEIHGTIVKRVLS
+407 DYDEIHNTIVKRVLS
-422 TTDDKKWNTIPRTYK
+422 TSDEKKWNTIPRTYK

-446 EKSKETEKLKMLEE
+446 EKNKDTDKLKMLDD
-460 INVYVEELEKTYSR
+460 ISVYVEELEKVYSR
-474 A
+474 T

>member
-25 GAILV
+25 GAILA

-39 FESRSRL
+39 FDSRCRL

-72 SHYEMVRQF
+72 SHYEMVKQF
-81 VNKLKS
+81 VKKLKS

-102 QIFLRNT
+102 QIFWRNT
-109 LFQNLHYPWAST
+109 LFQNLQYPFTST
-121 TNGNSE
+121 TNGNKE

-146 NATNKKG
+146 NATNAKG

-166 GIQHA
+166 GIKHI
-171 AHTAIGDCAATL
+171 AHTAIGDCGATL

-195 VWNTSLLTSNKEE
+195 VWDSSLLTSNKEE
-208 SLKVIKNE
+208 SLKLIKNE

-258 MNMPIQAL
+258 MDMPIEVL
-266 KEELKKAPKVLRTC
+266 KIELKKAPKVLRTC

-291 SYFDQFE
+291 SYIDHFE
-298 EYKMIGINKLQE
+298 EYKMIGIRKLKD
-310 RADIVRKNKK
+310 RAEIIKKNKK
-320 FAEKVEVILR
+320 FALKVEVILR
-330 DEAQEKEETKS
+330 DEAQDKAETQS
-341 QEDLFEEET
+341 QEDICEEES
-350 LYKFSPQQN
+350 LYNFPPA
-359 EDNKILAGFHEAEWG
+359 EDNKILPGFHEIDWENKLA
-374 KRLSYLQ
+374 YLK

-407 DYDEIHGTIVKRVLS
+407 VYDEIHNTIIKRVLS

-446 EKSKETEKLKMLEE
+446 EKNKETKKLKMLED
-460 INVYVEELEKTYSR
+460 INVYVEELEKSYSR

>member
-1 MSNFVFYDFETS
+1 MTNFVFYDFETS
-13 SSNKQWGQIIEV
+13 SSNKQWGQIIEI

-62 TPKKLKETNL
+62 SPKKLKETNL
-72 SHYEMVRQF
+72 SHYEMVKQF
-81 VNKLKS
+81 VEKLKS

-109 LFQNLHYPWAST
+109 LFQNLYYPFAST
-121 TNGNSE
+121 TNGNKE

-166 GIQHA
+166 GIKHA
-171 AHTAIGDCAATL
+171 AHTAIGDCSATL
-183 EIARIIKKKAPS
+183 EIAKIIKKKAPS
-195 VWNTSLLTSNKEE
+195 VWDSSLLTSNKEE
-208 SLKVIKNE
+208 SLKIIKSE

-251 KHDPNIY
+251 KHDPYIY
-258 MNMPIQAL
+258 MNMPIQVL
-266 KEELKKAPKVLRTC
+266 KEELKKSPKVLRTC

-298 EYKMIGINKLQE
+298 EYKMIGINKLKE

-320 FAEKVEVILR
+320 FSEKVEVILR
-330 DEAQEKEETKS
+330 DEAQEKVETQS
-341 QEDLFEEET
+341 QEDLCEEES
-350 LYKFSPQQN
+350 LYNFPPS
-359 EDNKILAGFHEAEWG
+359 EDNKILPGFHEVDWD
-374 KRLSYLQ
+374 KKLSYLE

-395 LYQEKPDLLPKE
+395 LYQEKPDLLSKE

-437 EIDDLRAKF
+437 EIDDLRVKF
-446 EKSKETEKLKMLEE
+446 EKKKDNDKLKMLEE
-460 INVYVEELEKTYSR
+460 INAYVEELEKVYSR

>member
-1 MSNFVFYDFETS
+1 MPNFVFYDFEAS
-13 SSNKQWGQIIEV
+13 SSNKQWGQIIEI
-25 GAILV
+25 GAILA
-30 DDQLNELDR
+30 DDELNELDR
-39 FESRSRL
+39 FESRCRL

-51 PEAMSLIVSNT
+51 PEAMSLIVTNT
-62 TPKKLKETNL
+62 SPKKLKEINL
-72 SHYEMVRQF
+72 SHYGMVRQF
-81 VNKLKS
+81 VEKLKS

-102 QIFLRNT
+102 QIFWRNT
-109 LFQNLHYPWAST
+109 LFQNLEYPFTST
-121 TNGNSE
+121 TNGNRE

-146 NATNKKG
+146 NAINAKG

-166 GIQHA
+166 GIKHI
-171 AHTAIGDCAATL
+171 AHRAIGDCGATL
-183 EIARIIKKKAPS
+183 EVARIIKKKAPS
-195 VWNTSLLTSNKEE
+195 VWNSSLLTLGKDE
-208 SLKVIKNE
+208 SLKIIKSE

-235 FVCQHPVYQWP
+235 FVCQHPIYQWP

-251 KHDPNIY
+251 KHDPSVY
-258 MNMPIQAL
+258 MNMPVEVL
-266 KEELKKAPKVLRTC
+266 KTELKKAPKVLRTC

-291 SYFDQFE
+291 SYIDHFE
-298 EYKMIGINKLQE
+298 EYKMIGINKLTE
-310 RADIVRKNKK
+310 RAEIVRKNKK
-320 FAEKVEVILR
+320 FSEKVELILR
-330 DEAQEKEETKS
+330 DEAQEKVETKS
-341 QEDLFEEET
+341 QEDICEEES
-350 LYKFSPQQN
+350 LYNFSPQQS
-359 EDNKILAGFHEAEWG
+359 EDNKILSGFHEAEWDR
-374 KRLSYLQ
+374 KLSYLQ

-395 LYQEKPDLLPKE
+395 IYQEKPDLLPKE
-407 DYDEIHGTIVKRVLS
+407 DYDEIHSTILKRVLS

-460 INVYVEELEKTYSR
+460 INVYVEELEKSYTT

>member
-13 SSNKQWGQIIEV
+13 SSNKQWGQIIEI

-30 DDQLNELDR
+30 DDELNELDR

-62 TPKKLKETNL
+62 TPKKLKSTNL

-81 VNKLKS
+81 VEKLKGWS
-87 WGKVTYIGWNNIEFD
+87 KATYIGWNNIEFD
-102 QIFLRNT
+102 QIFWRNT
-109 LFQNLHYPWAST
+109 LFQNLEYPFTST
-121 TNGNSE
+121 TNGNKE

-166 GIQHA
+166 GIKHA
-171 AHTAIGDCAATL
+171 AHTAMGDCSATL
-183 EIARIIKKKAPS
+183 EIAKIIKKKAPS
-195 VWNTSLLTSNKEE
+195 VWDSSLLTLNKEE
-208 SLKVIKNE
+208 SLKIIKNE

-258 MNMPIQAL
+258 MNMSIQVL
-266 KEELKKAPKVLRTC
+266 KGELKKSPKVLRTC

-291 SYFDQFE
+291 SYIDHFE
-298 EYKMIGINKLQE
+298 EYKMIGINKLTE
-310 RADIVRKNKK
+310 RANIVRKNKK
-320 FAEKVEVILR
+320 FTEKVEVILR
-330 DEAQEKEETKS
+330 DEAQEKAETKS
-341 QEDLFEEET
+341 QEDICEEES
-350 LYKFSPQQN
+350 LYNFPPS
-359 EDNKILAGFHEAEWG
+359 EDNKILPGFHEADWD
-374 KRLSYLQ
+374 KKLSYLQ

-395 LYQEKPDLLPKE
+395 LYQEKPDLLSKE

-446 EKSKETEKLKMLEE
+446 EKSKETNKLKMLEE
-460 INVYVEELEKTYSR
+460 INAYVEELEKFYSH

>member
-25 GAILV
+25 GAILT
-30 DDQLNELDR
+30 DDELNELDR
-39 FESRSRL
+39 FESRCRL
-46 SPGII
+46 APGII

-62 TPKKLKETNL
+62 SPKKLKETNL

-81 VNKLKS
+81 AEKLKS

-109 LFQNLHYPWAST
+109 LFQNLHYPFAST
-121 TNGNSE
+121 TNGNKE

-146 NATNKKG
+146 NAINKKG

-166 GIQHA
+166 GLKHA
-171 AHTAIGDCAATL
+171 AHTAIGDCGATL
-183 EIARIIKKKAPS
+183 GIAKIIKKKANS
-195 VWNTSLLTSNKEE
+195 VWESSLLTSNKEE
-208 SLKVIKNE
+208 SLKIIKNE
-216 KLFCA
+216 KIFCS

-226 GKVVPFVQT
+226 GKVVPFAQT

-251 KHDPNIY
+251 KHDPNIF
-258 MNMPIQAL
+258 MNMPIQVL
-266 KEELKKAPKVLRTC
+266 KEELKKTPKVLRTC

-291 SYFDQFE
+291 SYIDHFE
-298 EYKMIGINKLQE
+298 EYKMLGISKLSE
-310 RADIVRKNKK
+310 RADIIRKNKK
-320 FAEKVEVILR
+320 FAEKVELILR
-330 DEAQEKEETKS
+330 DEANEKAETKS
-341 QEDLFEEET
+341 QEDICEEES
-350 LYKFSPQQN
+350 LYNFPPA
-359 EDNKILAGFHEAEWG
+359 EDNKILSGFHQSDWD
-374 KRLSYLQ
+374 KKISYLQ

-395 LYQEKPDLLPKE
+395 LYQEKPNLLSKE
-407 DYDEIHGTIVKRVLS
+407 DYDEIHSTIVKRVLS
-422 TTDDKKWNTIPRTYK
+422 TNDEKKWNTIPRTYK

-446 EKSKETEKLKMLEE
+446 GKNKDVKKLKMLEE
-460 INVYVEELEKTYSR
+460 INIYIEELEKFYSK

>member
-25 GAILV
+25 GAILT

-39 FESRSRL
+39 FDARCRL

-62 TPKKLKETNL
+62 TPKQLKETNL

-81 VNKLKS
+81 VEKLKS

-102 QIFLRNT
+102 QIFWRNT
-109 LFQNLHYPWAST
+109 LFQNLQYPFTST
-121 TNGNSE
+121 TNGNKE

-133 ARAANLYYPNTLK
+133 ARAANLYYPKTLK
-146 NATNKKG
+146 NATNAKG

-166 GIQHA
+166 GIKHI
-171 AHTAIGDCAATL
+171 AHTAIGDCGATL
-183 EIARIIKKKAPS
+183 EIARIIKKRAPS
-195 VWNTSLLTSNKEE
+195 VWDSSLLTSKKEE
-208 SLKVIKNE
+208 SLKIIRNE

-258 MNMPIQAL
+258 MDMPIDTL
-266 KEELKKAPKVLRTC
+266 KLELKKAPKVLRTC
-280 RHNKHPIVMNP
+280 RHNKHPILMNP
-291 SYFDQFE
+291 SYIDHFE
-298 EYKMIGINKLQE
+298 EYKMIGIKKLNE
-310 RADIVRKNKK
+310 RAEIVKKNKK
-320 FAEKVEVILR
+320 FAQKVEVILR
-330 DEAQEKEETKS
+330 DEVQDKVETQS
-341 QEDLFEEET
+341 QEDICEEES
-350 LYKFSPQQN
+350 LYNFPPV
-359 EDNKILAGFHEAEWG
+359 EDNKILPGFHEIDWE
-374 KRLSYLQ
+374 KKLNYLQ
-381 KFKDKRFHYFGKKL
+381 KFKDKRFHYFGKKV
-395 LYQEKPDLLPKE
+395 LYQEKPDLLSKE
-407 DYDEIHGTIVKRVLS
+407 DYDEIHNTIVKRVLS
-422 TTDDKKWNTIPRTYK
+422 TTDEKKWNTIPRTYK

-446 EKSKETEKLKMLEE
+446 EKNKETEKLKMLED
-460 INVYVEELEKTYSR
+460 INVYVEELEKNYSR

>member
-25 GAILV
+25 GAILT

-39 FESRSRL
+39 FDARCRL

-62 TPKKLKETNL
+62 TPKQLKETNL
-72 SHYEMVRQF
+72 SHYEMVKQF
-81 VNKLKS
+81 VKKLKS

-102 QIFLRNT
+102 QIFWRNT
-109 LFQNLHYPWAST
+109 LFQNLQYPFTST
-121 TNGNSE
+121 TNGNKE

-146 NATNKKG
+146 NAINAKG

-166 GIQHA
+166 GIKHI
-171 AHTAIGDCAATL
+171 AHTAIGDCGATL

-195 VWNTSLLTSNKEE
+195 VWNSSLLTSKKEE
-208 SLKVIKNE
+208 SLKIIKDE

-226 GKVVPFVQT
+226 GKVVVQT

-258 MNMPIQAL
+258 MDMPIEVL
-266 KEELKKAPKVLRTC
+266 KVELKKAPKVLRTC

-291 SYFDQFE
+291 SYIDHFE
-298 EYKMIGINKLQE
+298 EYKMIGIKKLSE
-310 RADIVRKNKK
+310 RAEIVKKNKK
-320 FAEKVEVILR
+320 FAQKVEVILR
-330 DEAQEKEETKS
+330 DEAQDKAETQS
-341 QEDLFEEET
+341 QEDICEEES
-350 LYKFSPQQN
+350 LYNFPPL
-359 EDNKILAGFHEAEWG
+359 EDNKILPGFHEVDWE
-374 KRLSYLQ
+374 KKLVYLQ

-407 DYDEIHGTIVKRVLS
+407 DYDEIHSTIVKRVLS
-422 TTDDKKWNTIPRTYK
+422 TTDNKKWNTIPRTYK

-446 EKSKETEKLKMLEE
+446 EKNKDTKKLKMLED
-460 INVYVEELEKTYSR
+460 INVYVEELEKVYSR

>member
-25 GAILV
+25 GAILT

-39 FESRSRL
+39 FESRCRL

-62 TPKKLKETNL
+62 SPKKLKETNL
-72 SHYEMVRQF
+72 SHYEMIRQF
-81 VNKLKS
+81 VEKLKN

-109 LFQNLHYPWAST
+109 LFQNLHYPFAST
-121 TNGNSE
+121 TNGNKE

-133 ARAANLYYPNTLK
+133 ARATNLYYPKTLK
-146 NATNKKG
+146 NAINKKG

-166 GIQHA
+166 GIKHV
-171 AHTAIGDCAATL
+171 AHTAIGDCGATL

-195 VWNTSLLTSNKEE
+195 VWDSSLLTSNKEE
-208 SLKVIKNE
+208 SLKIIKSE

-251 KHDPNIY
+251 KHDPKIY
-258 MNMPIQAL
+258 MNMPIKVL
-266 KEELKKAPKVLRTC
+266 KEELKKSPKVLRTC

-291 SYFDQFE
+291 SYIDHFE
-298 EYKMIGINKLQE
+298 EYKMIGINKLKE
-310 RADIVRKNKK
+310 RAEIVRKNKK
-320 FAEKVEVILR
+320 FAEMVEVILR
-330 DEAQEKEETKS
+330 DEAQEKAEMQS
-341 QEDLFEEET
+341 QEDICEEES
-350 LYKFSPQQN
+350 LYNFPPP
-359 EDNKILAGFHEAEWG
+359 EDNKILSGFHQEEWN
-374 KRLSYLQ
+374 KKLSYLQ

-395 LYQEKPDLLPKE
+395 LYQEKPNLLPKE
-407 DYDEIHGTIVKRVLS
+407 DYDEIHTTIVKRVMS
-422 TTDDKKWNTIPRTYK
+422 TTDEKKWNTIPRTYK

-446 EKSKETEKLKMLEE
+446 EKSKETDKLKMLEE
-460 INVYVEELEKTYSR
+460 INVYVEELEKFYSH

>member
-25 GAILV
+25 GAILT

-39 FESRSRL
+39 FDARCRL

-62 TPKKLKETNL
+62 TPKQLKETNL
-72 SHYEMVRQF
+72 SHYEMVKQF
-81 VNKLKS
+81 VKKLKS

-102 QIFLRNT
+102 QIFWRNT
-109 LFQNLHYPWAST
+109 LFQNLQYPFTST
-121 TNGNSE
+121 TNGNKE

-146 NATNKKG
+146 NAINAKG

-166 GIQHA
+166 GIKHI
-171 AHTAIGDCAATL
+171 AHTAIGDCGATL
-183 EIARIIKKKAPS
+183 EIAKIIKKKAPS
-195 VWNTSLLTSNKEE
+195 VWNSSLLTSKKEE
-208 SLKVIKNE
+208 SLKIIKDE

-258 MNMPIQAL
+258 MDMPIEVL
-266 KEELKKAPKVLRTC
+266 KVELKKAPKVLRTC

-291 SYFDQFE
+291 SYIDHFE
-298 EYKMIGINKLQE
+298 EYKMIGIKKLSE
-310 RADIVRKNKK
+310 RAEIVKKNKK
-320 FAEKVEVILR
+320 FAQKVEVILR
-330 DEAQEKEETKS
+330 DEAQDKAETQS
-341 QEDLFEEET
+341 QEDICEEES
-350 LYKFSPQQN
+350 LYNFPPL
-359 EDNKILAGFHEAEWG
+359 EDNKILPGFHEVDWE
-374 KRLSYLQ
+374 KKLVYLQ

-407 DYDEIHGTIVKRVLS
+407 DYDEIHNTIVKRVLS
-422 TTDDKKWNTIPRTYK
+422 TTDNKKWNTIPRTYK

-446 EKSKETEKLKMLEE
+446 EKNKDTEKLKMLED
-460 INVYVEELEKTYSR
+460 INVYVEELEKVYSR